1 MGRRIKTW
9 QLYHKKKAC
18 KQWKKTFVH
27 CAMKIGLVKTGSHA
41 MAATSGITNAALVSP
56 VKLLLNLKNNII
68 ALIALLMIFERL

>member
-18 KQWKKTFVH
+18 KQWKKTFVQ
-27 CAMKIGLVKTGSHA
+27 CAMKIDLAIGSNA

-56 VKLLLNLKNNII
+56 VKLPNLKNNII